1 MTNTNTVEL
10 KSGTLLSD
18 SATVKARIKEWLRD
32 LTGIVGVSGSE
43 QEVVRYMKEKLL
55 PYADE
60 VKVDNNGNIIAIKN
74 GTAPGPK
81 LMISS
86 HSDEVGF
93 CVKNILPNGFIMF
106 DKIGGVSDQLLLGRK
121 VWVTTKKL
129 PGLIGIKAGHMQTAE
144 ESKRV
149 KTPRECYIDMG
160 ASSRK
165 EVEDMG
171 VKIGDPIVFQSDF
184 MEMDNKDLIA
194 TKAVDNRIHCAILI
208 ELFKQLQGVDF
219 AGTLYGV
226 VTVQE
231 EVGLRGAM
239 MVGNAIQPD
248 YAIVLDTIPAGDT
261 PDIDTEI
268 SLPVYLGKGPACPI
282 ADGVG
287 GTMVFNYIHPKV
299 REMIEEQ
306 AAKASVNLQAITL
319 IGDGYTTDAASL
331 GSVNTGIP
339 VGVLST
345 PRRYSH
351 SPIELVHLH
360 DALGVLK
367 IVTGIVIDNGNKD
380 LSFI

>member
-1 MTNTNTVEL
+1 MKTTNMIDQKAGHSLREE
-10 KSGTLLSD
+10 K
-18 SATVKARIKEWLRD
+18 VKESIKNSLRD
-32 LTGIVGVSGSE
+32 LTGLVGVSGSE
-43 QEVVRYMKEKLL
+43 QEVVKYMRDNLL
-55 PYADE
+55 QYADE
-60 VKVDNNGNIIAIKN
+60 VDVDRNGNVIAIKKGN
-74 GTAPGPK
+74 APGPK

-106 DKIGGVSDQLLLGRK
+106 DKVGGVSDQLLLGRK

-129 PGLIGIKAGHMQTAE
+129 PGIIGIKAGHMQTPE

-149 KTPRECYIDMG
+149 KTTRECYIDVG
-160 ASSRK
+160 ASSRM

-171 VKIGDPIVFQSDF
+171 IKVGDPIVFQSDF
-184 MEMDNKDLIA
+184 MEMVNKDLVC
-194 TKAVDNRIHCAILI
+194 TKSVDNRIHCAILI
-208 ELFKQLQGVDF
+208 ELFKELQGVEF

-231 EVGLRGAM
+231 EVGLLGAI
-239 MVGNAIQPD
+239 MVGNAIEPD

-282 ADGVG
+282 ADGVR
-287 GTMVFNYIHPKV
+287 GTMVFNHIHPKV
-299 REMIEEQ
+299 REIIEEQ
-306 AAKASVNLQAITL
+306 AAKANVSLQMITL
-319 IGDGYTTDAASL
+319 VGDAYTTDAASL
-331 GSVNTGIP
+331 TSANKGIP

-351 SPIELVHLH
+351 SPVELVNLN
-360 DALGVLK
+360 DAEGVLK
-367 IVTGIVIDNGNKD
+367 IAKGIVLDNGGKD
-380 LSFI
+380 LGFI